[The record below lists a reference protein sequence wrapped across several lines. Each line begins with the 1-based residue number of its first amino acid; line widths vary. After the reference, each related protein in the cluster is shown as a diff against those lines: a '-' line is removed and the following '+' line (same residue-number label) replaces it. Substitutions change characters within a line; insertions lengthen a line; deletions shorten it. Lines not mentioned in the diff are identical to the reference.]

1 MSKNEKLV
9 VQKRN
14 ILNELRSNKMT
25 LQELRFF
32 CIYLAKIN
40 AADISTRKVKMSLED
55 YQRIME
61 FGRTNI
67 KQIRASTDELLR
79 KLIHLNDD
87 GEYEY
92 RVFQLF
98 KECYI
103 FRDKKDDNRL
113 YIVFDAHDN
122 ALPLLFEFKNKY
134 VQYDLWNVLSL
145 KSPNQIRMYE
155 ILKQYEKVGKR
166 ELTIEK
172 LKELIGINK
181 KEYGDRWDNFRKRVI
196 DSCQQALKDNTD
208 ICYTYER
215 GKTGRGGKW
224 ISIIFHI
231 YKNDSYKNPLSLE
244 EFLEQQPPVIPITTE
259 SDGDGEDMSVPI
271 NQDDSE
277 SLEHSKETTNQNN
290 FAETIDLN
298 DNSYSKTVESNLDDF
313 EQKLISVCNY
323 EFSNKQINALK
334 EKLSFLTNNDNTTAE
349 RCLRYCYSIMDIADM
364 NKQKK
369 GEKIN
374 DRFAYLQRIIENELK
389 AKEKNESGESE
400 ITTNQYGQ
408 KVDKTTGLLSSFDM
422 SDLDGLDGFAMFN
435 N

>member
-1 MSKNEKLV
+1 
-9 VQKRN
+9 
-14 ILNELRSNKMT
+14 
-25 LQELRFF
+25 
-32 CIYLAKIN
+32 
-40 AADISTRKVKMSLED
+40 
-55 YQRIME
+55 
-61 FGRTNI
+61 
-67 KQIRASTDELLR
+67 
-79 KLIHLNDD
+79 
-87 GEYEY
+87 
-92 RVFQLF
+92 
-98 KECYI
+98 
-103 FRDKKDDNRL
+103 
-113 YIVFDAHDN
+113 
-122 ALPLLFEFKNKY
+122 
-134 VQYDLWNVLSL
+134 
-145 KSPNQIRMYE
+145 
-155 ILKQYEKVGKR
+155 
-166 ELTIEK
+166 
-172 LKELIGINK
+172 
-181 KEYGDRWDNFRKRVI
+181 
-196 DSCQQALKDNTD
+196 
-208 ICYTYER
+208 
-215 GKTGRGGKW
+215 
-224 ISIIFHI
+224 
-231 YKNDSYKNPLSLE
+231 
-244 EFLEQQPPVIPITTE
+244 
-259 SDGDGEDMSVPI
+259 MSVPI